1 MSGKIHKA
9 DQNGNVDGDVK
20 LKREVGLVGGIAF
33 VIGGMIGS
41 GIFVSPVGV
50 LRETESVGM
59 SLVVWLLC
67 GLLVVTGCLC
77 YAELGTMIPKSGGD
91 YAYLLASLGD
101 LPAFLFSWTFVFIIR
116 PATVAILC
124 LVFGTYTA
132 EYTVPGECVEKEGVA
147 KLFAILAL
155 LLLTFINSYS
165 VKAANQLNIVFTI
178 AKTLLCF
185 IIIAIGFVNIARGET
200 NLLVPSESFKGSAPD
215 VSSYALAFYQGLWA
229 YEGWTYLNSL
239 TEELKNPRRNLP
251 LAVMIGI
258 PVVTLIYIVVNIA
271 YFTVITPAELMVS
284 KAVAITFAQRTM
296 GIFAWIVPVGVCIS
310 TFGAANASLFTA
322 GRLPFVAAREGHMVQ
337 ILSMV
342 HAKRFTPQ
350 PAIIF
355 VSITASV
362 LIFMGNFD
370 SLLNYF
376 SFAVWMFYGLTVT
389 SLLVLR
395 RTHPDSERPIK
406 VPLVLPII
414 FVISS
419 LYLIVAPIISDPVIE
434 FLYAFLFILSGVI
447 VYIVF
452 VRLKI
457 TLPGINAVTCFLQKL
472 LFVIRTSYDKDEK
485 TQI

>member
-1 MSGKIHKA
+1 M
-9 DQNGNVDGDVK
+9 
-20 LKREVGLVGGIAF
+20 
-33 VIGGMIGS
+33 GMPPIS
-41 GIFVSPVGV
+41 
-50 LRETESVGM
+50 
-59 SLVVWLLC
+59 
-67 GLLVVTGCLC
+67 LLVHD
-77 YAELGTMIPKSGGD
+77 AE
-91 YAYLLASLGD
+91 
-101 LPAFLFSWTFVFIIR
+101 W
-116 PATVAILC
+116 
-124 LVFGTYTA
+124 
-132 EYTVPGECVEKEGVA
+132 
-147 KLFAILAL
+147 
-155 LLLTFINSYS
+155 
-165 VKAANQLNIVFTI
+165 
-178 AKTLLCF
+178 
-185 IIIAIGFVNIARGET
+185 
-200 NLLVPSESFKGSAPD
+200 
-215 VSSYALAFYQGLWA
+215 
-229 YEGWTYLNSL
+229 
-239 TEELKNPRRNLP
+239 
-251 LAVMIGI
+251 
-258 PVVTLIYIVVNIA
+258 
-271 YFTVITPAELMVS
+271 
-284 KAVAITFAQRTM
+284 
-296 GIFAWIVPVGVCIS
+296 
-310 TFGAANASLFTA
+310 
-322 GRLPFVAAREGHMVQ
+322 LPFVAAREGHMVQ

-350 PAIIF
+350 PAIII